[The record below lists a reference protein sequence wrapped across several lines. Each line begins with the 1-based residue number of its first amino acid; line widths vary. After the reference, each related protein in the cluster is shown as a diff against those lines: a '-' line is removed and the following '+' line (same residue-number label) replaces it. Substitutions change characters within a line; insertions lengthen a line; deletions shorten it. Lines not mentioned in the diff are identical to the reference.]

1 MNLIGW
7 IAGRKDQKDDPAFGC
22 TIFGDLNHH
31 LLHRVIHRSVDS
43 IDLRKCFNSRTGT
56 DRPASVLFPT
66 ARVKSARRFPNRL
79 GQSHFAADGEELEQ
93 TKRTAIQILDVRVE
107 EHSYLRSASIVGLDG
122 RMLVSTDPIRVNS
135 QTLLGQNA
143 LQKAYRDGLYVT
155 GVISIACDLNI
166 KVLSEGGKQWN
177 RRCSC
182 ATPTA
187 MMCRAIASP
196 SRC

>member
-1 MNLIGW
+1 M
-7 IAGRKDQKDDPAFGC
+7 
-22 TIFGDLNHH
+22 
-31 LLHRVIHRSVDS
+31 
-43 IDLRKCFNSRTGT
+43 
-56 DRPASVLFPT
+56 
-66 ARVKSARRFPNRL
+66 
-79 GQSHFAADGEELEQ
+79 
-93 TKRTAIQILDVRVE
+93 RVE
-107 EHSYLRSASIVGLDG
+107 EHSYLRSTSIVGLDG

-166 KVLSEGGKQWN
+166 KVLSEGEKQWN

-187 MMCRAIASP
+187 MMCRAITSP